1 MSTPTTRVAFHTMG
15 CKTNFSETSTI
26 SREMMAH
33 GLQQVSFRD
42 KADVYVLNSCSVT
55 ENADKEARKL
65 IRQARRRN
73 PDAAVAVIGCYAQL
87 QPTEIAAIP
96 GVELVVGAAEKFNL
110 FNHLSSLKTNGR
122 ATIIQSP
129 IEKVQSFQPSYS
141 ATERTRAYLKI
152 QDGCNYNC
160 SFCTIPLARGR
171 SRNDNI
177 ANTVNIAQQ
186 IAVTEAREVVL
197 TGVNIG
203 DYGSSGDENFFQL
216 IQALDNVNGIDRF
229 RISSIEPNLLTD
241 EIIAFCAHSK
251 KFVPHFHIPLQSGT
265 DSILRRMKRRY
276 DTILYSS
283 KIEKINKLIPDCC
296 IGVDVIVGFPG
307 EEEEDFLATQSFLK
321 NLDISYLH
329 VFTFSDRVNTEAASL
344 NNKVSKEEKTYRSKT
359 MHMISDEKRF
369 EFHEKSLKQ
378 IRPVLFEQSVNGT
391 NQGYTDNYIKVQVA
405 ADMNYDNKLLE
416 VTLNKNHGSYMG
428 GLVREI
434 QF

>member
-73 PDAAVAVIGCYAQL
+73 PDATVAVIGCYAQL
-87 QPTEIAAIP
+87 QPAEIAAIP

-110 FNHLSSLKTNGR
+110 FAHLSSLKANGK
-122 ATIIQSP
+122 ATVIQSP
-129 IEKVQSFQPSYS
+129 IATVQSFQPSFS
-141 ATERTRAYLKI
+141 AAERTRTYLKI
-152 QDGCNYNC
+152 QDGCDYNC
-160 SFCTIPLARGR
+160 SFCTIPLARGCSR
-171 SRNDNI
+171 SDNI

-186 IAVTEAREVVL
+186 IAATEAREIVL

-203 DYGSSGDENFFQL
+203 DYGASGDENFFQL
-216 IQALDNVNGIDRF
+216 IQALDNVDGIDRF
-229 RISSIEPNLLTD
+229 RISSIEPNLLSD
-241 EIIAFCAHSK
+241 EIITFCAHSK

-276 DTILYSS
+276 DTALYSS
-283 KIEKINKLIPDCC
+283 RIETINNLIPDCC

-307 EEEEDFLATQSFLK
+307 EEEKDFLATRSFL
-321 NLDISYLH
+321 NSLDISYLH
-329 VFTFSDRVNTEAASL
+329 VFTFSERLNTEAASL
-344 NNKVSKEEKTYRSKT
+344 DNQVPQEEKAYRSKT
-359 MHMISDEKRF
+359 LHKLSDEKRHAF
-369 EFHEKSLKQ
+369 QDKFLAQ
-378 IRPVLFEQSVNGT
+378 VRPVLFERSVNGMS
-391 NQGYTDNYIKVQVA
+391 QGYTDNYIRVQVA
-405 ADMNYDNKLLE
+405 ADMNYENRLLE
-416 VTLNKNHGSYMG
+416 VTLNKNHGPYMN
-428 GLVREI
+428 GLVTE
-434 QF
+434 

>member
-55 ENADKEARKL
+55 ENADKETRKL
-65 IRQARRRN
+65 IRQARRCN
-73 PDAAVAVIGCYAQL
+73 PDATVAVIGCYAQL
-87 QPTEIAAIP
+87 NPAEIAAIP

-110 FNHLSSLKTNGR
+110 FAHLSSLKANGK
-122 ATIIQSP
+122 ATVIQSP
-129 IEKVQSFQPSYS
+129 IETVQSFQPSFS
-141 ATERTRAYLKI
+141 AAERTRTYLKI

-186 IAVTEAREVVL
+186 IAVTEAREIVL

-216 IQALDNVNGIDRF
+216 IQELDNVNGIDRF

-276 DTILYSS
+276 DTALYSS
-283 KIEKINKLIPDCC
+283 KIEKINNLIPDCC

-307 EEEEDFLATQSFLK
+307 EEEDDFLATRSFLK

-344 NNKVSKEEKTYRSKT
+344 NNKVSKDEKSYRSKI

-369 EFHEKSLKQ
+369 EFYEKCLKQ
-378 IRPVLFEQSVNGT
+378 IRPVLFERSVNGM

-405 ADMNYDNKLLE
+405 GDMNYENKLLE
-416 VTLNKNHGSYMG
+416 VTLNKNHGSYMS
-428 GLVREI
+428 GLFKE
-434 QF
+434 

>member
-26 SREMMAH
+26 SREMMAY

-42 KADVYVLNSCSVT
+42 TADVYVLNSCSVT

-73 PDAAVAVIGCYAQL
+73 PDATVAVIGCYAQL
-87 QPTEIAAIP
+87 QPAEIAAIP

-110 FNHLSSLKTNGR
+110 FAHLSSLKTNGK
-122 ATIIQSP
+122 ATVIQSP
-129 IEKVQSFQPSYS
+129 IETVQSFQPSFS
-141 ATERTRAYLKI
+141 AAERTRTYLKI

-186 IAVTEAREVVL
+186 IAITEAREIVL

-203 DYGSSGDENFFQL
+203 DYGSSSDENFFQL

-276 DTILYSS
+276 DTALYSS
-283 KIEKINKLIPDCC
+283 KIEKINNLIPDCC

-307 EEEEDFLATQSFLK
+307 EEEDDFLATRSFLK

-344 NNKVSKEEKTYRSKT
+344 NNKVSKDEKSYRSKI

-369 EFHEKSLKQ
+369 EFYEKCLKQ
-378 IRPVLFEQSVNGT
+378 IRPVLFERSVNGM

-405 ADMNYDNKLLE
+405 ADMNYENKLLE
-416 VTLNKNHGSYMG
+416 VTLNKNHGSYMS
-428 GLVREI
+428 GLFKE
-434 QF
+434 

>member
-65 IRQARRRN
+65 IRQVRRRN
-73 PDAAVAVIGCYAQL
+73 PDATVAVIGCYAQL
-87 QPTEIAAIP
+87 KPAEIAAIP

-110 FNHLSSLKTNGR
+110 FAHLSSLKTNGK
-122 ATIIQSP
+122 ATVIQSP
-129 IEKVQSFQPSYS
+129 IETVQSFQPSFS
-141 ATERTRAYLKI
+141 AAERTRTYLKI

-186 IAVTEAREVVL
+186 IAITEAREIVL

-203 DYGSSGDENFFQL
+203 DYGSSSDENFFQL

-276 DTILYSS
+276 DTALYSS
-283 KIEKINKLIPDCC
+283 KIEKINNLIPDCC

-307 EEEEDFLATQSFLK
+307 EEEDDFLATRSFLK

-344 NNKVSKEEKTYRSKT
+344 NNKVSKDEKSYRSKI

-369 EFHEKSLKQ
+369 EFYEKCLKQ
-378 IRPVLFEQSVNGT
+378 IRPVLFERSVNGM

-405 ADMNYDNKLLE
+405 ADMNYENKLLE
-416 VTLNKNHGSYMG
+416 VTLNKNHGSYMS
-428 GLVREI
+428 GLFKE
-434 QF
+434 

>member
-65 IRQARRRN
+65 IRQARRCN
-73 PDAAVAVIGCYAQL
+73 PDATIAVIGCYAQL
-87 QPTEIAAIP
+87 NPVEIAAIP

-110 FNHLSSLKTNGR
+110 FAHLSSLKTNGK
-122 ATIIQSP
+122 ATVLQSP
-129 IEKVQSFQPSYS
+129 IETVQSFQPSFS
-141 ATERTRAYLKI
+141 AAERTRTFLKI

-177 ANTVNIAQQ
+177 ENTVNIAQQ
-186 IAVTEAREVVL
+186 IAITEAREIVL

-203 DYGSSGDENFFQL
+203 DYGSSSDENFFQL

-276 DTILYSS
+276 DTALYSS
-283 KIEKINKLIPDCC
+283 KIEKINNLIPDCC

-307 EEEEDFLATQSFLK
+307 EEEDDFLATRSFLK

-344 NNKVSKEEKTYRSKT
+344 NNKVSKDEKSYRSKI

-369 EFHEKSLKQ
+369 EFYEKCLKQ
-378 IRPVLFEQSVNGT
+378 IRPVLFERSVNGM

-405 ADMNYDNKLLE
+405 ADMNYENKLLE
-416 VTLNKNHGSYMG
+416 VTLNKNHGSYMSG
-428 GLVREI
+428 VFKE
-434 QF
+434 

>member
-26 SREMMAH
+26 SREMMTY

-42 KADVYVLNSCSVT
+42 TADVYVLNSCSVT

-73 PDAAVAVIGCYAQL
+73 PDATVAVIGCYAQL
-87 QPTEIAAIP
+87 QPAEIAAIP

-110 FNHLSSLKTNGR
+110 FAHLSSLKANGK
-122 ATIIQSP
+122 ATVIQSP
-129 IEKVQSFQPSYS
+129 IETVQSFQPSFS
-141 ATERTRAYLKI
+141 AAERTRTFLKI

-177 ANTVNIAQQ
+177 ENTVNIAQQ
-186 IAVTEAREVVL
+186 IAITEAREIVL

-203 DYGSSGDENFFQL
+203 DYGSSSDENFFQL

-276 DTILYSS
+276 DTALYSS
-283 KIEKINKLIPDCC
+283 RIEKINNLIPDCC

-307 EEEEDFLATQSFLK
+307 EEEDDFLATRSFLK

-344 NNKVSKEEKTYRSKT
+344 NNKVSKDEKSYRSKI

-369 EFHEKSLKQ
+369 EFYEKCLKQ
-378 IRPVLFEQSVNGT
+378 IRPVLFERSVNGM

-405 ADMNYDNKLLE
+405 ADMNYENKLLE
-416 VTLNKNHGSYMG
+416 VTLNKNHGSYMSG
-428 GLVREI
+428 VFKE
-434 QF
+434 

>member
-65 IRQARRRN
+65 IRQARRCN
-73 PDAAVAVIGCYAQL
+73 PDATVAVIGCYAQL
-87 QPTEIAAIP
+87 KPAEIAAIP

-110 FNHLSSLKTNGR
+110 FAHLSSLKTNGK
-122 ATIIQSP
+122 ATVIQSP
-129 IEKVQSFQPSYS
+129 IETVQSFQPSFS
-141 ATERTRAYLKI
+141 AAERTRTYLKI

-186 IAVTEAREVVL
+186 IAITEAREIVL

-203 DYGSSGDENFFQL
+203 DYGSSSDENFFQL

-276 DTILYSS
+276 DTALYSS
-283 KIEKINKLIPDCC
+283 KIEKINNLIPDCC

-307 EEEEDFLATQSFLK
+307 EEEDDFLATRSFLK

-344 NNKVSKEEKTYRSKT
+344 NNKVSKDEKSYRSKI

-369 EFHEKSLKQ
+369 EFYEKCLKQ
-378 IRPVLFEQSVNGT
+378 IRPVLFERSVNGM

-405 ADMNYDNKLLE
+405 ADMNYENKLLE
-416 VTLNKNHGSYMG
+416 VTLNKNHGSYMS
-428 GLVREI
+428 GLFKE
-434 QF
+434 

>member
-55 ENADKEARKL
+55 DNADKEARKL
-65 IRQARRRN
+65 IRQARRCN
-73 PDAAVAVIGCYAQL
+73 PDATIAVIGCYAQL
-87 QPTEIAAIP
+87 NPVEIAAIP

-110 FNHLSSLKTNGR
+110 FAHLSSLKANR
-122 ATIIQSP
+122 KATVIQSP
-129 IEKVQSFQPSYS
+129 IETVQSFQPSFS
-141 ATERTRAYLKI
+141 AAERTRTFLKI

-177 ANTVNIAQQ
+177 ENTVNIAQQ
-186 IAVTEAREVVL
+186 IAITEAREIVL

-203 DYGSSGDENFFQL
+203 DYGSSSDENFFQL

-265 DSILRRMKRRY
+265 DSILRQMKRRY
-276 DTILYSS
+276 DTALYSS
-283 KIEKINKLIPDCC
+283 KIEKINNLIPDCC

-307 EEEEDFLATQSFLK
+307 EEEEDFLATRSFLK

-344 NNKVSKEEKTYRSKT
+344 NNKVSKDEKSYRSKI

-369 EFHEKSLKQ
+369 EFYEKCLKQ
-378 IRPVLFEQSVNGT
+378 IRPVLFERSVNGM

-405 ADMNYDNKLLE
+405 ADMNYENKLLE
-416 VTLNKNHGSYMG
+416 VTLNKNHGSYMS
-428 GLVREI
+428 GLFKE
-434 QF
+434 

>member
-73 PDAAVAVIGCYAQL
+73 PDATIAVIGCYAQL
-87 QPTEIAAIP
+87 QPAEIAAIP

-110 FNHLSSLKTNGR
+110 FAHLSSLKANGK
-122 ATIIQSP
+122 ATVIQSP
-129 IEKVQSFQPSYS
+129 IETVQSFQPSFS
-141 ATERTRAYLKI
+141 AAERTRTFLKI

-177 ANTVNIAQQ
+177 ENTVNIAQQ
-186 IAVTEAREVVL
+186 IAITEAREIVL

-203 DYGSSGDENFFQL
+203 DYGSSSDENFFQL

-265 DSILRRMKRRY
+265 DSILRQMKRRY
-276 DTILYSS
+276 DTALYSS
-283 KIEKINKLIPDCC
+283 RIEKINNLIPDCC

-307 EEEEDFLATQSFLK
+307 EEEDDFLATRSFLK

-344 NNKVSKEEKTYRSKT
+344 NNKVSKDEKSYRSKI

-369 EFHEKSLKQ
+369 EFYEKCLKQ
-378 IRPVLFEQSVNGT
+378 IRPVLFERSVNGM

-405 ADMNYDNKLLE
+405 ADMNYENKLLE
-416 VTLNKNHGSYMG
+416 VTLNKNHGSYMS
-428 GLVREI
+428 GLFKE
-434 QF
+434 

>member
-87 QPTEIAAIP
+87 QPTEIATIP

-110 FNHLSSLKTNGR
+110 FNHLSSLKTNGK
-122 ATIIQSP
+122 ATVIQSP
-129 IEKVQSFQPSYS
+129 IETVQSFQPSFS
-141 ATERTRAYLKI
+141 AAERTRTFLKI

-177 ANTVNIAQQ
+177 ENTVNIAQQ
-186 IAVTEAREVVL
+186 IAITEAREIVL

-203 DYGSSGDENFFQL
+203 DYGSSSDENFFQL

-276 DTILYSS
+276 DTALYSS
-283 KIEKINKLIPDCC
+283 RIEKINNLIPDCC

-307 EEEEDFLATQSFLK
+307 EEEDDFLATRSFLK

-344 NNKVSKEEKTYRSKT
+344 NNKVSKDEKSYRSKI

-369 EFHEKSLKQ
+369 EFYEKCLKQ
-378 IRPVLFEQSVNGT
+378 IRPVLFERSVNGM

-405 ADMNYDNKLLE
+405 ADMNYENKLLE
-416 VTLNKNHGSYMG
+416 VTLNKNHGSYMS
-428 GLVREI
+428 GLFKE
-434 QF
+434 